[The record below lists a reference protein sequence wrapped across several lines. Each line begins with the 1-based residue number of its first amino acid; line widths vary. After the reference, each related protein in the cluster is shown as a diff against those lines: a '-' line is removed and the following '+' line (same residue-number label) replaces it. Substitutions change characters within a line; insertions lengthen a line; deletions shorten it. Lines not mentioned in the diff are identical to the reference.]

1 MLPFFFA
8 VMILIAAKVFEK
20 LSNTNLLNS
29 FLDFKVKLLTLKNEN
44 YNVQI
49 LTIEGN
55 IVKYNVG
62 FLLWWW
68 WFLFV

>member
-20 LSNTNLLNS
+20 LSNTNLLNL

-55 IVKYNVG
+55 IVKYNVC